1 MIPVLQE
8 RFTYKL
14 LKSPQLRSRQLLG
27 VMLDLNFE
35 IDVITYPTAINLSAW
50 VPFSTGLVGIV
61 GRLSAEWLA
70 EPNMA
75 VGRAIRTTPTRL
87 TTDTFLSRRVPFEI
101 GIEFTGTY
109 FLHRPLD
116 AENFHLERGPQPLP
130 YTWVQGKQKQWHLT
144 KRGTVGDSRLQR
156 GQKICEKPF
165 EPKLNDGSGEGGPN
179 KTSEQQ
185 Q

>member
-1 MIPVLQE
+1 MYHRRGCTYELLNRPKLQ
-8 RFTYKL
+8 T
-14 LKSPQLRSRQLLG
+14 RQLLR
-27 VMLDLNFE
+27 VILAIKYE
-35 IDVITYPTAINLSAW
+35 IVVITHPTAINLSAW
-50 VPFSTGLVGIV
+50 VPFSTGLVMV
-61 GRLSAEWLA
+61 VDWVSAEWSA

-75 VGRAIRTTPTRL
+75 VGRAIRTTPIRL
-87 TTDTFLSRRVPFEI
+87 TTDTLLSRCIPFEI
-101 GIEFTGTY
+101 GINFTGTY

-116 AENFHLERGPQPLP
+116 AENFHLERGLQPLP
-130 YTWVQGKQKQWHLT
+130 YTWVWGKQKQWHLT

-165 EPKLNDGSGEGGPN
+165 EPKLNDGLREGGPN